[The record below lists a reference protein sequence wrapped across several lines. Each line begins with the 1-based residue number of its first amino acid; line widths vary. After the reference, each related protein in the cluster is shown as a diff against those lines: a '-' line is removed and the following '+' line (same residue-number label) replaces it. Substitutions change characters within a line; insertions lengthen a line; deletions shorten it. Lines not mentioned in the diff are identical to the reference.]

1 MLVRRSQQM
10 ACRCCRRLVNTWH
23 NIAMLP
29 DDFQIRLQQLY
40 GDDGARSVLST
51 MRAPKAVALWDNPLR
66 AGALDTL
73 AVDLAASGRPIGEP
87 ALAGLMRFEAD
98 HRKAIMHHRLVGSGA
113 LYPIN
118 PSSLIAAQ
126 SLGVR
131 PGDEVLDLA
140 AAPGGKA
147 LLLAAD
153 LMLDGQ
159 ATGRLAVVE
168 SVKPRFHRM
177 RANLARCGVQQV
189 DYYLRDGRGVGRAV
203 PERFDRVLLDAPCS
217 SEARFHA
224 SEPGSWGHWSVRKV
238 RECARKQRGLIDS
251 AFRAL
256 KPGGT
261 LVYCTCAMAPE
272 ENELVIAWLLRR
284 YEQAFLKPLQAP
296 GVPSAQLAAPIT
308 HWGGREVKVSG
319 VTRVLPDDLWDGFF
333 LARLGK
339 H

>member
-1 MLVRRSQQM
+1 MWP
-10 ACRCCRRLVNTWH
+10 N
-23 NIAMLP
+23 
-29 DDFQIRLQQLY
+29 DFQTRLQQLY
-40 GDDGARSVLST
+40 GDEGASAVLRT
-51 MRAPKAVALWDNPLR
+51 MQQPKAIALWDNPLR
-66 AGALDTL
+66 AGELGTL
-73 AVDLAASGRPIGEP
+73 ADELSVPGQPIGEP
-87 ALAGLMRFEAD
+87 PLPGVRRFEAD
-98 HRKAIMHHRLVGSGA
+98 RREAIMRHDLVSSGA

-118 PSSLIAAQ
+118 PSSLIAARA
-126 SLGVR
+126 LGVQS
-131 PGDEVLDLA
+131 GDEVLDLA
-140 AAPGGKA
+140 AAPGGKS
-147 LLLAAD
+147 LLLVAD
-153 LMLDGQ
+153 LTVDGQ
-159 ATGRLAVVE
+159 ATGRLAAVE
-168 SVKPRFHRM
+168 SVKPRFHRL

-224 SEPGSWGHWSVRKV
+224 SEPGSWAHWSVRKV

-284 YEQAFLKPLQAP
+284 YEQAFLKSPHAL
-296 GVPSAQLAAPIT
+296 GVPAARLAAPVT
-308 HWGGREVKVSG
+308 QWRGREVDVSG

-339 H
+339 R